1 MDALGINDV
10 SQELDGCFGE
20 FTLLV
25 SCDTCFPEV
34 LEQFP
39 EALEHFPEVLE
50 HFPKMLVV
58 RRLVW
63 CMDEDVIHVA
73 YDPITGLLGSVT
85 LSAGKFHWQS

>member
-25 SCDTCFPEV
+25 ECNTC
-34 LEQFP
+34 FP
-39 EALEHFPEVLE
+39 EALEHSPEA
-50 HFPKMLVV
+50 LVV

-73 YDPITGLLGSVT
+73 YDPV
-85 LSAGKFHWQS
+85 KVY